1 LNDEN
6 TKTEQH
12 DVPSHVH
19 TPDEIAYDLDV
30 DPETPAKLYHVMH
43 VADRTTTLSTRIT
56 RLEEEHDNLEKAFKQ
71 TVVVLVILCLLVD
84 VVALYRRKANG

>member
-6 TKTEQH
+6 TKTERP

-19 TPDEIAYDLDV
+19 TPDEIAFDLDV

-56 RLEEEHDNLEKAFKQ
+56 RLEKEHDNLEKAFKQ
-71 TVVVLVILCLLVD
+71 TVVALVILCLFVE
-84 VVALYRRKANG
+84 VIALSRRKANG